1 MEDTLQRCIQCG
13 RCAGGCPVSL
23 RSVLNIRKLIYKS
36 IVKIKDKNKD
46 LGIWECTTCST
57 CSIRCPKGVN
67 VVDYIIDLRSYQIE
81 RGKVNPQVRDA
92 LESVFKYGN
101 PWGRVREK
109 RADWIEEG
117 SNVKILEPGEK
128 IEFLYYVGCTP
139 CYDTRTQEIAR
150 SMVKV
155 LHSVSCDFGILGTR
169 ESCCGNEIKRMG
181 ELGLFE
187 MLYEDNS
194 KLFSEFEIGTLFT
207 SSPHCYN
214 TFKNEYPQMDFEIKH
229 YTQLIN
235 SFMEKGMI
243 KLQGKFKKKV
253 VYHDPCFLGKQNDI
267 YEEPREIL
275 KRIQG
280 IELLE
285 FDRCRERNLCCEG
298 GGGRMWVESESEE
311 ERLAVTR
318 VKSAAELGVDIIATA
333 CPFCLL
339 TLEDAVKTAGF
350 EGKIEIMDIIEI
362 MAEVM
367 EGGSRKNE
375 RMKRK

>member
-1 MEDTLQRCIQCG
+1 MEETLQGCIQCG
-13 RCAGGCPVSL
+13 RCTGGCPVSV
-23 RSVLNIRKLIYKS
+23 RSALNIRKLIYKS
-36 IVKIKDKNKD
+36 LVKIKDKNKD

-81 RGKVNPQVRDA
+81 RGKVNPQARDA

-101 PWGRVREK
+101 PWGRIREK
-109 RADWIEEG
+109 RTEWIEEG
-117 SNVKILEPGEK
+117 SNVKILKPGEK
-128 IEFLYYVGCTP
+128 VEFLYYVGCTP
-139 CYDTRTQEIAR
+139 CYDTRAQQIAR

-155 LHSVSCDFGILGTR
+155 LNFASCNFGILGTK

-194 KLFSEFEIGTLFT
+194 KLFGEFEIGTLFT

-214 TFKNEYPQMDFEIKH
+214 TFRNEYPKMDFEIKH
-229 YTQLIN
+229 YTDVIN
-235 SFMEKGMI
+235 SFMERGMI
-243 KLQGKFKKKV
+243 EPKGKFEKKV
-253 VYHDPCFLGKQNDI
+253 VFHDPCFLGKQNNI

-275 KRIQG
+275 KRIPG
-280 IELLE
+280 IQLFE
-285 FDRCRERNLCCEG
+285 FDRCRERSLCCEG
-298 GGGRMWVESESEE
+298 GGGRMWIESESDE

-318 VKSAAELGVDIIATA
+318 VKSAAELGVDVIATA

-350 EGKIEIMDIIEI
+350 EGKIKIMDIIEI
-362 MAEVM
+362 LGETLEEDKG
-367 EGGSRKNE
+367 EGES
-375 RMKRK
+375 